1 MQYKIIPS
9 LVFCC
14 CCSNWYW
21 MPAAAFVDKSVG
33 FAGSGGR
40 VRRRRAVLRPE
51 EEVEGGGLAPST
63 PSATSPMLPSNNY
76 DSSSSHKVRSVPYV
90 TLHSLRARVRRV
102 LNTCEFDRSA
112 PFTSHYLLLLLHSCG
127 KRHLWQPRR
136 PACRSVP
143 QW

>member
-9 LVFCC
+9 LVFC

-40 VRRRRAVLRPE
+40 VRRRREVLRPE
-51 EEVEGGGLAPST
+51 EEEVEGGILAPST
-63 PSATSPMLPSNNY
+63 PSSTSPMLPSNNY
-76 DSSSSHKVRSVPYV
+76 DSSSSHKVRSVTYV

-102 LNTCEFDRSA
+102 LHTCEFDRSA
-112 PFTSHYLLLLLHSCG
+112 PFTSHYLLLLLLHSCG
-127 KRHLWQPRR
+127 MCKNLRARAIQ
-136 PACRSVP
+136 S
-143 QW
+143 